1 MFSVGFWELCLLGLV
16 GLLVIGPEK
25 LPTVARISGF
35 WVGKTAR
42 VVASVKADI
51 QQELQ
56 AEEMR
61 QIIKEQT
68 IKQELHH
75 LITESSEVA
84 EQLTASVKPLLDES
98 TKQTDEEK

>member
-1 MFSVGFWELCLLGLV
+1 MFAVGFWELCLLGLV
-16 GLLVIGPEK
+16 SLLVIGPDK
-25 LPTVARISGF
+25 LPAVARISGF
-35 WVGKTAR
+35 WVGKTTR
-42 VVASVKADI
+42 MVASVKAEI

-68 IKQELHH
+68 VKQELHS

-84 EQLTASVKPLLDES
+84 EQLTASVKPLFDES
-98 TKQTDEEK
+98 AKQTDEEK